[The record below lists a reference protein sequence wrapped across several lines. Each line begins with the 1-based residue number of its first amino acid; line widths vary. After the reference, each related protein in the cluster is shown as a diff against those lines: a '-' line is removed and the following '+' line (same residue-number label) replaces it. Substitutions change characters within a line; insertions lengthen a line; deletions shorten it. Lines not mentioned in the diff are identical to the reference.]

1 MYDIKSKTD
10 VEFIDDIK
18 IKEAIEYATKNKN
31 NKELINK
38 VLEEAEKIKGLNYEQ
53 ALLLL
58 LCELEEENKK
68 IFELAKKIKNLIYGK
83 RIVLFAPL
91 YISNYC
97 VNGCTYCPYCYLKK
111 TTNRIKL
118 TQEEIEK
125 ETIEL
130 FKMGHKRIALET
142 GEDNINCPI
151 EYVLESIDT
160 IYNTKYK
167 GKPTI
172 RRINVNIAATTI
184 ENYKKLKERN
194 IGTYV
199 LFQETYNKENYKKFH
214 PFGPKSDYSYH
225 TTAMDRALKAGI
237 DDIGCGVLFGL
248 SDYKYDFTALLM
260 HKEHL
265 EKVYNIGPHTISVPR
280 IKPANE
286 IDLNK
291 FENIIDDKTFL
302 KIIACFRIAVPYTG
316 IIISTRETKEIRE
329 IALNLGVSQ
338 ISGGSLTSVGGY
350 YNSKKAKNSKQFETS
365 DKRPLD
371 EIINWLLKLEYIPS
385 FCTACYREK
394 RVGEKFMKLSK
405 SMQIKNFCTPNA
417 LLTLKEYLKNFA
429 LKETKQIGE
438 NLIEKEVNK
447 IENEEIKKNTIKFLK
462 EIEKNEKEDIF
473 F

>member
-10 VEFIDDIK
+10 VEFIDNIK

-38 VLEEAEKIKGLNYEQ
+38 ILEEAEKIKGLNYAQ

-184 ENYKKLKERN
+184 ENYKKLKEKN

-350 YNSKKAKNSKQFETS
+350 YNSKKAENSKQFETS

-462 EIEKNEKEDIF
+462 EIEENEKEDIF